1 MQLGVIGLGNI
12 GSAIASNLI
21 ADRHEVCVF
30 DSAKSRCEPLVAAGA
45 SAAAGPAEVARRSE
59 ITLLSLPTP
68 AVVDEVATQWLAGAP
83 PGRLLV
89 DLSTNAPASVRAL
102 GARLSAAGCGLV
114 EAPLSGGAI
123 GAKSRGLVFML
134 GGELGAVERARGVLA
149 KLGRA
154 CIHVGPLGHGNV
166 AKLVNSLVAFSTTWA
181 SLEALALAAKAGLD
195 LRTTLDVIRTAG
207 AGNFFTNFAVEGIN
221 QRGRPTQFALALAA
235 KDASLILDLAREHGV
250 PTPVAAQ
257 IGQVLVSAIGAGLGD
272 RDWTDLVELVERQ
285 AAIRLELPALRE
297 GSAQP
302 RV

>member
-12 GSAIASNLI
+12 GSAITANLV
-21 ADRHEVCVF
+21 ADGHEVCVF
-30 DSAKSRCEPLVAAGA
+30 DSVKSRCEPLVAAGA
-45 SAAAGPAEVARRSE
+45 SAAGGPAEVARRSE

-68 AVVDEVATQWLAGAP
+68 EVVDEVALHWLAGAP

-89 DLSTNAPASVRAL
+89 DLSTNAPSSVRAL
-102 GARLSAAGCGLV
+102 GARLSAAGCDLV

-134 GGELGAVERARGVLA
+134 GGERGSVERARKLLA
-149 KLGRA
+149 TLGRA
-154 CIHVGPLGHGNV
+154 TFHVGALGQGNV
-166 AKLVNSLVAFSTTWA
+166 AKLVNSLIAFSTTWA

-221 QRGRPTQFALALAA
+221 QRGRPKQFALALAA
-235 KDASLILDLAREHGV
+235 KDASLILDLAREQGV

-257 IGQVLVSAIGAGLGD
+257 ISQVLVSAIGAGLGD
-272 RDWTDLVELVERQ
+272 RDWTDLVELIERQ
-285 AAIRLELPALRE
+285 AGTRIELPPLLD
-297 GSAQP
+297 GSAPP